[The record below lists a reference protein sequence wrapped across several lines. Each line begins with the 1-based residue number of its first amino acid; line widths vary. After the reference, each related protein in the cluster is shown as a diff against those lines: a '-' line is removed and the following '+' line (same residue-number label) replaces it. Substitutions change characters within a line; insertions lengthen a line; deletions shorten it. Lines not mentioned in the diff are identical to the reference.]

1 MTPRKAAAQNY
12 CAILIKFVR
21 QESKYKKYP
30 QTIRK
35 LIQNMCVEFVIL
47 VVIFQ
52 RSIQLF

>member
-1 MTPRKAAAQNY
+1 MTRRKAAAQNH